1 MMHELTIMAWRN
13 MWRNWRRTV
22 IAVMAMVLGLIL
34 LIFMDGLIK
43 GSDQAI
49 YGNAVRL
56 YGGNLQIHAT
66 GFRAKADRFP
76 LLPVENADQVVQ
88 IVMAHPEVLVAS
100 KRINT
105 GGMIN
110 ERGESYPIT
119 ITGIEASA
127 EAPISLIAE
136 NISEGRFIQDDD
148 KDMIVIGKGLAD
160 SLNVSID
167 DRVTL
172 MGKRKNES
180 MRQRTM
186 TIVGIYDLGLKEA
199 EKGMVFISLSEAQS
213 LFNLRDQETEVTVS
227 TISVGNEDQLI
238 NELQANLLDYEVD
251 SWETLNPEIRQT
263 MDIKSQFTTIF
274 GLIVV
279 MIACIGILNLMMMAV
294 FERTREM
301 GVLAALGMK
310 GRQIMGLFLLEGT
323 MIGVVSAIGGCLLG
337 WLVLILFNRS
347 GGFDLT
353 FTQGMGDITALMG
366 DAIFASISFE
376 SIARYGVIVA
386 GMAALAS
393 LFPAWQ
399 ASQKEPAKTLHYV

>member
-1 MMHELTIMAWRN
+1 MHELTIMAWRN

>member
-1 MMHELTIMAWRN
+1 
-13 MWRNWRRTV
+13 
-22 IAVMAMVLGLIL
+22 
-34 LIFMDGLIK
+34 
-43 GSDQAI
+43 
-49 YGNAVRL
+49 
-56 YGGNLQIHAT
+56 
-66 GFRAKADRFP
+66 

-110 ERGESYPIT
+110 ERGESYPVT

-160 SLNVSID
+160 SLNVSIG

-238 NELQANLLDYEVD
+238 NELQANLKDYEVD
-251 SWETLNPEIRQT
+251 TWETLKPEIRQT

-337 WLVLILFNRS
+337 WLVLILFNQS

-353 FTQGMGDITALMG
+353 FAQGMGDITALMG
-366 DAIFASISFE
+366 DAIFANINFI
-376 SIARYGVIVA
+376 SIARFGVVVA

-399 ASQKEPAKTLHYV
+399 ASRKEPAETLHYV

>member
-1 MMHELTIMAWRN
+1 MHELTIMAWRN

-353 FTQGMGDITALMG
+353 FAQGMGDITALMG

-386 GMAALAS
+386 GMTALAS